1 MRVFLNP
8 QYSHALQSSAS
19 SIGVAVE
26 ELMRHHAPLQETGM
40 TATLKILEDL
50 VALGS
55 QVDNS
60 PDKKDEQAKK
70 REFFIDSIHSF
81 SKVLSFHFSLKEA
94 YSLTLSFLLAFSSW
108 RISSRKAN
116 TGRDFWIAKDS
127 TCSSNFTASH

>member
-1 MRVFLNP
+1 MLGGIPSTLSAIALNPVGLAKVPTALTSFMRVFLNP

-94 YSLTLSFLLAFSSW
+94 YSLTLSFF
-108 RISSRKAN
+108 
-116 TGRDFWIAKDS
+116 DS
-127 TCSSNFTASH
+127 LS